1 MIAGELS
8 PMVTGIVFCNLIA
21 FCRDAC
27 ELRYARE
34 WTEALLRWCE
44 RQPQMVAY
52 NGLCLVHRA
61 EIMQWRGAW
70 EQALQEARWAAERFA
85 WGVLNELACGQ
96 AHQAGGGLSPAGGAR
111 CRRGRLPGGESV
123 WL

>member
-1 MIAGELS
+1 VIAGELS

-21 FCRDAC
+21 LLSRR
-27 ELRYARE
+27 LRA
-34 WTEALLRWCE
+34 ALCAGVDRGAFAVV
-44 RQPQMVAY
+44 RAPASDGRY

-61 EIMQWRGAW
+61 EIMQSRGAW
-70 EQALQEARWAAERFA
+70 EQALQEARRAAERFA

-96 AHQAGGGLSPAGGAR
+96 AHYRQGEVYRL
-111 CRRGRLPGGESV
+111 RGSSMPPRTLPGGESV